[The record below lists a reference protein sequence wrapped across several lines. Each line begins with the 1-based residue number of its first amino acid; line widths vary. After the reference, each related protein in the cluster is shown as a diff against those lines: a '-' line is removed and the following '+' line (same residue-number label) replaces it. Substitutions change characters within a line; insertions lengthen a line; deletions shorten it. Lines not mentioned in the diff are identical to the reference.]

1 MEATFLL
8 YILAGAVVGLAVGI
22 TGVGGGSLMTPLLL
36 LFGFPPNVAIGT
48 DLLYAAI
55 TKSGGIYSH
64 QKQGNIQWSLV
75 RRLAWG
81 SLPAAVITSLALHYL
96 FGDANEYS
104 HILTLSLGVM
114 LVFTSSVLFFR
125 QRLKAN
131 QQNNNQT
138 KSKLLLFAH
147 KHSASFTIAMGV
159 ILGVFV
165 TLSSVGAGAIG
176 AAILMTLYPHLP
188 ARKIVGIDI
197 AHAVPLT
204 FIAGFAH
211 LLLGNVDF
219 VLLGSLLL
227 GSLPAV
233 VLGAKLSTKIP
244 NNLLQPI
251 LASLLMILGVKFVF
265 F

>member
-1 MEATFLL
+1 METIFLL
-8 YILAGAVVGLAVGI
+8 YIAAGATVGLAVGI

-55 TKSGGIYSH
+55 TKSGGIVSH
-64 QKQGNIQWSLV
+64 QKQKNIDWSLV
-75 RRLAWG
+75 IRLALG
-81 SLPAAVITSLALHYL
+81 SVPAAIVTSLALHFL
-96 FGDANEYS
+96 FDGAEDYT
-104 HILTLSLGVM
+104 HILTLSLGIM
-114 LVFTSSVLFFR
+114 LVFTSCVLFFR
-125 QRLKAN
+125 QRLKVDGMSSN
-131 QQNNNQT
+131 RF
-138 KSKLLLFAH
+138 LVFAH
-147 KHSASFTIAMGV
+147 KHTKPFTIVMGV

-176 AAILMTLYPHLP
+176 AAILMTLYPYLP
-188 ARKIVGIDI
+188 ARKVVGVDI

-219 VLLGSLLL
+219 VLLISLLI
-227 GSLPAV
+227 GSMPAV
-233 VLGAKLSTKIP
+233 FVGARLSTRIP

-251 LASLLMILGVKFVF
+251 LASLLFILGIKFVF

>member
-36 LFGFPPNVAIGT
+36 LFGFPPNIAIGT

-81 SLPAAVITSLALHYL
+81 SLPAAIITSLALHFL

-104 HILTLSLGVM
+104 HILTFSLGIM

-125 QRLKAN
+125 QRLKVGH
-131 QQNNNQT
+131 QV
-138 KSKLLLFAH
+138 KGKLLTFAH
-147 KHSASFTIAMGV
+147 KHSALFTVAMGV

-176 AAILMTLYPHLP
+176 AAILMTLYPNLP
-188 ARKIVGIDI
+188 ARKIVGVDI

-233 VLGAKLSTKIP
+233 ILGAKLSTKIP
-244 NNLLQPI
+244 NNFLQPI

>member
-1 MEATFLL
+1 MIEATFLL
-8 YILAGAVVGLAVGI
+8 YILAGAAVGLAVGI

-81 SLPAAVITSLALHYL
+81 SLPAAVVTSLALHYL

-104 HILTLSLGVM
+104 HILTFSLGVM

-125 QRLKAN
+125 QRLKVKDH
-131 QQNNNQT
+131 T
-138 KSKLLLFAH
+138 KGRFLSFAH
-147 KHSASFTIAMGV
+147 KHTAPFTIVMGA

-176 AAILMTLYPHLP
+176 AAILMTLYPSLA
-188 ARKIVGIDI
+188 ARKIVGVDI

-219 VLLGSLLL
+219 VLLGSLLV

-233 VLGAKLSTKIP
+233 ILGAKLSTKIP
-244 NNLLQPI
+244 NNMLQPI
-251 LASLLMILGVKFVF
+251 LASILMVLGIKFVF

>member
-8 YILAGAVVGLAVGI
+8 YIMAGAVVGLAVGI
-22 TGVGGGSLMTPLLL
+22 TGVGGGSLMTPFLL

-55 TKSGGIYSH
+55 TKSGGIFSH
-64 QKQGNIQWSLV
+64 QKQGNIQWDLV

-81 SLPAAVITSLALHYL
+81 SIPAAIITSLALHYL

-104 HILTLSLGVM
+104 HILTFSLGIM

-125 QRLKAN
+125 SRLKVKNHKAGR
-131 QQNNNQT
+131 
-138 KSKLLLFAH
+138 LLSFAH
-147 KHSASFTIAMGV
+147 RHTALVTIVMGA

-176 AAILMTLYPHLP
+176 AAILMTLYPALA
-188 ARKIVGIDI
+188 ARKVVGVDI

-219 VLLGSLLL
+219 VLLGSLLV

-244 NNLLQPI
+244 NNLLQPL
-251 LASLLMILGVKFVF
+251 LASILMILGIKFVF

>member
-1 MEATFLL
+1 METIFLL

-22 TGVGGGSLMTPLLL
+22 TGVGGGSLMTPFLL

-55 TKSGGIYSH
+55 TKSGGIISH
-64 QKQGNIQWSLV
+64 QRQGHIQWDLV
-75 RRLAWG
+75 FRLAIG
-81 SLPAAVITSLALHYL
+81 SVPAAIVTSLALHYL
-96 FGDANEYS
+96 FDDANDYS
-104 HILTLSLGVM
+104 HILTLSLGIM
-114 LVFTSSVLFFR
+114 LVFTSCVLFFR
-125 QRLKAN
+125 QRLKTDTTS
-131 QQNNNQT
+131 NNAFMA
-138 KSKLLLFAH
+138 FAH
-147 KHSASFTIAMGV
+147 RHSVPFTIAMGV

-176 AAILMTLYPHLP
+176 AAILMTLYPYLP
-188 ARKIVGIDI
+188 AHKIVGVDI

-219 VLLGSLLL
+219 VLLGSLLI

-233 VLGAKLSTKIP
+233 FLGAKLSRKIP

-251 LASLLMILGVKFVF
+251 LASVLMILGIKFVF

>member
-1 MEATFLL
+1 MIEATFLL
-8 YILAGAVVGLAVGI
+8 YILAGAAVGLAVGI

-81 SLPAAVITSLALHYL
+81 SLPAAVVTSLALHYL

-104 HILTLSLGVM
+104 HILTFSLGIM

-125 QRLKAN
+125 QRLKVEN
-131 QQNNNQT
+131 H
-138 KSKLLLFAH
+138 KKGRLLSFAH
-147 KHSASFTIAMGV
+147 KHTAPFTIVMGA

-176 AAILMTLYPHLP
+176 AAILMTLYPNLV
-188 ARKIVGIDI
+188 ARKIVGVDI

-219 VLLGSLLL
+219 VLLGSLLV

-233 VLGAKLSTKIP
+233 ILGAKLSTKIP
-244 NNLLQPI
+244 NNMLQPI
-251 LASLLMILGVKFVF
+251 LASILMVLGIKFVF

>member
-1 MEATFLL
+1 MIEATFLL
-8 YILAGAVVGLAVGI
+8 YILAGAAVGLAVGI

-81 SLPAAVITSLALHYL
+81 SLPAAIVTSLALHYL

-104 HILTLSLGVM
+104 HILTFSLGIM

-125 QRLKAN
+125 QRLKVEN
-131 QQNNNQT
+131 H
-138 KSKLLLFAH
+138 KKGRLLSFAH
-147 KHSASFTIAMGV
+147 KHTAPFTIVMGA

-176 AAILMTLYPHLP
+176 AAILMTLYPNLV
-188 ARKIVGIDI
+188 ARKIVGVDI

-219 VLLGSLLL
+219 VLLGSLLV

-244 NNLLQPI
+244 NNMLQPI
-251 LASLLMILGVKFVF
+251 LASILMVLGIKFVF